1 MDRAGRPPGRE
12 DFDVPDELLWQC
24 RRGEDSAWEELFDW
38 YHPRVRRYVLYV
50 LGPVEDVEDL
60 VQAVFIEIAKS
71 LKRFRGESSF
81 SAWAFGIVR
90 RVAEKY
96 LRDRTRAARGRWA
109 ASEWLRVFPP
119 TWGEPLLG
127 VEGREAA
134 RVALGVLEKMSE
146 DQREVWMLSEVEGM
160 DSHEIGRMLRIP
172 MGTVRSRLHHA
183 RERILEALEGS
194 GVLDRE
200 EVFGSR
206 ILPFERR
213 LVARDAAGDEAEG

>member
-1 MDRAGRPPGRE
+1 MDRAGRPPGLE
-12 DFDVPDELLWQC
+12 GFDVPDELLCQC
-24 RRGEDSAWEELFDW
+24 RRGKDSAWEELFDW
-38 YHPRVRRYVLYV
+38 YHARVQRYLLYV

-60 VQAVFIEIAKS
+60 VQAVFVETAKS

-81 SAWAFGIVR
+81 SAWVFGIVR
-90 RVAEKY
+90 KVAEKY
-96 LRDRTRAARGRWA
+96 VRDRTRAARGRRA
-109 ASEWLRVFPP
+109 ASEWLRLFPP
-119 TWGEPLLG
+119 TCGEPLVG
-127 VEGREAA
+127 AEGREAA

-172 MGTVRSRLHHA
+172 MGTVRSRLYHA
-183 RERILEALEGS
+183 RARIIEALEGS

-206 ILPFERR
+206 ILPFGRR
-213 LVARDAAGDEAEG
+213 RVARDAAGDEAEG